1 MQHKMI
7 YTQCLEQLTEN
18 NKMNNPNQDM
28 PFLHIGDETRYAL
41 ERDKRMAKAS
51 TPTDAYTATAATKAA
66 NTLTKVTQANREED
80 KFNIPLVCARSGLFL
95 GKFIPGNG
103 LAVATPYVQAWK
115 STTFLHPIFSLPLSS
130 LISRAEAC
138 WQLEKTGTRSF
149 PMAHKQLLFLAML
162 HASDCI
168 KQDVAGLP
176 SPKIVETHF
185 NRLIELLGWKQDT
198 ASERVS
204 FPKLHVWKGA
214 AREDENNVFG
224 NVGIWLD
231 VVEVCRDEYENV
243 SRTRMKEARRKAHDM
258 AMKNIKKA
266 MYEDINLKRL
276 WGWFSAQVP
285 QIILEN
291 NADLEQL
298 WYTEESRIHVWT
310 IEDIE
315 AIETLLL
322 KYCEIGNSVSHEF
335 SKHIKKLAEW
345 LNTYNDTFEIVV
357 DTSAERYAEHKGTAE
372 PRLEQFKSKSEWFIA
387 RARWQLANK
396 ATSSLPAQLKK
407 QKGSD
412 L

>member
-1 MQHKMI
+1 MI
-7 YTQCLEQLTEN
+7 
-18 NKMNNPNQDM
+18 NPNQDM
-28 PFLHIGDETRYAL
+28 PFLHIGDEQKYA
-41 ERDKRMAKAS
+41 EDRDKRMGLAS
-51 TPTDAYTATAATKAA
+51 LGILKTPQTHLPAAATTH
-66 NTLTKVTQANREED
+66 NPHQANKDSRVNQATRDDD
-80 KFNIPLVCARSGLFL
+80 KFNIPLICARSGLFL

-115 STTFLHPIFSLPLSS
+115 SSIFLHPIFSLPLGS
-130 LISRAEAC
+130 LITRAEAC
-138 WQLEKTGTRSF
+138 WQLEKNGVRSF

-176 SPKIVETHF
+176 SPRIVEAHF

-204 FPKLHVWKGA
+204 FPKLHVWRGA

-231 VVEVCRDEYENV
+231 VVEVCKDEYENI

-276 WGWFSAQVP
+276 WGWFTAQVP
-285 QIILEN
+285 QVILEN

-298 WYTEESRIHVWT
+298 WYCDEQRIHVWT

-357 DTSAERYAEHKGTAE
+357 DTSAERYASHKGTPE
-372 PRLEQFKSKSEWFIA
+372 PTQGQFKSKAEYFIA

-396 ATSSLPAQLKK
+396 SVSNIPTSILKNK
-407 QKGSD
+407 VQKGSD